1 MKTCPYC
8 AEQIR
13 DAAILCRFCGRD
25 YPASATSDHVS
36 KTEAAPTVTVAC
48 SSCSSQR
55 PDSQEPCPVCGAA
68 RPATV
73 APRRRGRVIVLVLL
87 GLLALGLVQAW
98 LTPSTTSSQDM
109 PNIVDAAISMR
120 DGAFIVQNNGR
131 EDWFDLKM
139 TINGEYLCD
148 ISAAGHIS
156 PGEHASIGSLQ
167 CARPDGTRFNPL
179 LMKPQTASLSVALTN
194 NRNGHY
200 VASWK

>member
-1 MKTCPYC
+1 MKRCPFC
-8 AEQIR
+8 AEQIQ

-25 YPASATSDHVS
+25 YPASAASDHVP
-36 KTEAAPTVTVAC
+36 KTKAAATVAC
-48 SSCSSQR
+48 PSCSSLR
-55 PDSQEPCPVCGAA
+55 PDSQEPCPVCGAP
-68 RPATV
+68 RPAT
-73 APRRRGRVIVLVLL
+73 AAARRWGRVIVVVLI
-87 GLLALGLVQAW
+87 GLFALGLVEAW
-98 LTPSTTSSQDM
+98 LTPSTPSSQNM

-167 CARPDGTRFNPL
+167 CAKPDGTRFNPSL
-179 LMKPQTASLSVALTN
+179 IKPQTASLSVALTN
-194 NRNGHY
+194 NRNGQY